1 MDLSNK
7 NMIFQILTLVF
18 PLSFLYHS
26 SIFPLSF
33 FYLSSIFPLS
43 FLYLSS
49 IFLFLPFLYL
59 LTLLAF
65 YFTIFH
71 ISNFSCF
78 YLFTLFSLYFFDYIY
93 MALSQLFIDCCF
105 YILFP
110 TIESS
115 FWSSSF
121 SPFRLCSSSIII
133 PILLFSTFFPFPF
146 LLFSTFFIYMCICMC
161 ENLLLC
167 VCVCVCEGLGV
178 GDSYVVVLR
187 RPIITGTINGWP
199 GLRWR
204 VRIGIIPYQWGSI
217 RDLVIANCKLTIQA
231 DGAYSCATPGRRK
244 IFPLI
249 VPRCDCMGM

>member
-1 MDLSNK
+1 MELCCQIKYMDLSNK

-93 MALSQLFIDCCF
+93 IYSRVKEKNQYMLLLNSICFMFPFI
-105 YILFP
+105 
-110 TIESS
+110 
-115 FWSSSF
+115 
-121 SPFRLCSSSIII
+121 SSI
-133 PILLFSTFFPFPF
+133 
-146 LLFSTFFIYMCICMC
+146 
-161 ENLLLC
+161 
-167 VCVCVCEGLGV
+167 
-178 GDSYVVVLR
+178 
-187 RPIITGTINGWP
+187 
-199 GLRWR
+199 
-204 VRIGIIPYQWGSI
+204 
-217 RDLVIANCKLTIQA
+217 
-231 DGAYSCATPGRRK
+231 
-244 IFPLI
+244 
-249 VPRCDCMGM
+249 